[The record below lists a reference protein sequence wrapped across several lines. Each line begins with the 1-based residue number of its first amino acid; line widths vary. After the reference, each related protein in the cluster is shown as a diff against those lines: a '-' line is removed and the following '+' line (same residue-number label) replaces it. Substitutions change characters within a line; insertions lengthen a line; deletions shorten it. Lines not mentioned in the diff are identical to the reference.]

1 MLQLPTD
8 VIDRLTSRINDE
20 WKAVQ
25 FYQSAQMAFTRMNY
39 DVIASFCE
47 GEMKDELGHA
57 KILQDFLSDY
67 DVYVTRDNVELNHN
81 FTDPKDFVQQA
92 LEIESALENAYN
104 DDFIA
109 LEQYPNVQNLLLGF
123 LTIQTDSVREYLNK
137 QRKLST
143 LTTEFEFRTLE
154 SVIFN

>member
-57 KILQDFLSDY
+57 KTLQDFLSDY

-92 LEIESALENAYN
+92 LEIESALEDAYN

-143 LTTEFEFRTLE
+143 LTSEFEFRTLE

>member
-92 LEIESALENAYN
+92 LEIESALEDAYN

-143 LTTEFEFRTLE
+143 LTSEFEFRTLE

>member
-25 FYQSAQMAFTRMNY
+25 FYQSAQMAFARMNY

-47 GEMKDELGHA
+47 GEMKDELEHA
-57 KILQDFLSDY
+57 KRLQDFLSDY

-92 LEIESALENAYN
+92 LEIESALEDAYN

-143 LTTEFEFRTLE
+143 LTSEFEFRTLE

>member
-92 LEIESALENAYN
+92 LEIESALEDAYN